1 VLRVLKGNNK
11 EVKLMANNSITS
23 STQVVDLDKT
33 KALTEQHLL
42 IHQGVHNSTEN
53 PNLYGAK
60 FPYGEVIGKA
70 PQLVSIDQ
78 IKTRGGLYQTF
89 DSRFGTGNPEHNN
102 ISTSIHNGLKLNL
115 PGIFLVQRPDGLYP
129 LTGHTRLL
137 ILKEMKV
144 TNVIA
149 TIYDIPNDSDASA
162 FSLELNPKQA
172 PAGAMTVRDVVQES
186 IMALKK
192 GWIKPE
198 NDDQL
203 NVMAAIQE
211 RVERIC
217 KNDFTEKTKNAIV
230 IRVYKNSDY
239 HTKATD
245 VISWETPLQINTW
258 MTRYKYIDTPEVMYM
273 VASASTVSS
282 VLTRAAALAAANIG
296 KQIRIV
302 LQTGTLDS
310 ANLLSSYNKSIE
322 TFRLKWDSD
331 LNNIRSM
338 YFAVS
343 GTGCARKHSVMRTDD
358 IVLYGSLPAVMST
371 HKEGKIIPFPKDEI

>member
-1 VLRVLKGNNK
+1 
-11 EVKLMANNSITS
+11 
-23 STQVVDLDKT
+23 
-33 KALTEQHLL
+33 
-42 IHQGVHNSTEN
+42 
-53 PNLYGAK
+53 
-60 FPYGEVIGKA
+60 
-70 PQLVSIDQ
+70 
-78 IKTRGGLYQTF
+78 
-89 DSRFGTGNPEHNN
+89 
-102 ISTSIHNGLKLNL
+102 
-115 PGIFLVQRPDGLYP
+115 
-129 LTGHTRLL
+129 
-137 ILKEMKV
+137 
-144 TNVIA
+144 
-149 TIYDIPNDSDASA
+149 
-162 FSLELNPKQA
+162 
-172 PAGAMTVRDVVQES
+172 MTVRDVVQES

-331 LNNIRSM
+331 MNNIKNNHNHQNINQPRQ
-338 YFAVS
+338 
-343 GTGCARKHSVMRTDD
+343 
-358 IVLYGSLPAVMST
+358 
-371 HKEGKIIPFPKDEI
+371 

>member
-23 STQVVDLDKT
+23 STQVVDLDKS
-33 KALTEQHLL
+33 KALTAEHLE
-42 IHQGVHNSTEN
+42 VHRGFHNKDLN
-53 PNLYGAK
+53 PELYGDK
-60 FPYGEVIGKA
+60 FPYGKVVGNNPKLI
-70 PQLVSIDQ
+70 LIDE
-78 IKTRGGLYQTF
+78 IKTRGGGYQTF
-89 DSRFGTGNPEHNN
+89 DSRFGTGNPEHDN

-115 PGIFLVQRPDGLYP
+115 PGISLVLRPDGLYP

-149 TIYDIPNDSDASA
+149 TIYDIPSDSDASA
-162 FSLELNPKQA
+162 FSLELNPHQA
-172 PAGAMTVRDVVQES
+172 PAGGFTVRDVVQECT
-186 IMALKK
+186 MALKK

-198 NDDQL
+198 SDDQL

-217 KNDFTEKTKNAIV
+217 KNDFTEKTKNSIV
-230 IRVYKNSDY
+230 IRVYKNSEY

-245 VISWETPLQINTW
+245 VKSWETPGQISAW
-258 MTRYKYIDTPEVMYM
+258 MTRYKYIDTAEVMYM
-273 VASASTVSS
+273 VASSSTVSS
-282 VLTRAAALAAANIG
+282 VITRAAALAANNIG

-302 LQTGTLDS
+302 LQTGTLNS
-310 ANLLSSYNKSIE
+310 ANLISSYNKSVE

-331 LNNIRSM
+331 MNNIKNM
-338 YFAVS
+338 YFSVS
-343 GTGCARKHSVMRTDD
+343 GTGCARKHAVMRTDD
-358 IVLYGSLPAVMST
+358 IVLYGSLPAVMSV
-371 HKEGKIIPFPKDEI
+371 HKEGKIIPFPKDI